1 MDFDKFL
8 TPIRKRIHLTP
19 LKNLARFEV
28 GKVVFLAFKVEV
40 KCFCDECE
48 YQALTQGSLKQH
60 QGSKHA
66 YLTSVIIKPLSSEI

>member
-8 TPIRKRIHLTP
+8 TPIRKRIHLPP

-48 YQALTQGSLKQH
+48 YHG
-60 QGSKHA
+60 
-66 YLTSVIIKPLSSEI
+66 